1 MSRRPLLIVS
11 RYSIDTTTTP
21 KRINIQYVKAT
32 PKNLTPENINK
43 MDELHELLKEDI
55 YKKFVVKVKKGTLT
69 AGDATPS
76 GAREDIENE
85 TLRMIRLLS
94 TPGTQE
100 RVEFFGVIGDAPTE
114 KQQKKLE
121 MVRANL
127 VDLSNV
133 LSKTADRTEAE
144 RLLEFGPGAR
154 VERVRAQQEAL
165 MAAAGGAEE
174 EKEGEAP
181 AGAEPG
187 RMEGEAGAERPR
199 RRDPP
204 PEPGRMEGEAG
215 AERPRRRDP
224 PPEPGRMEGEAG
236 AEEEAERRQEALR
249 AVRFEELEGAP
260 PPPPVPGTEPG
271 RMEGEAG
278 AEAEAGAAAERPR
291 RRRTTPG
298 AGVIGGESSGGPTG
312 GEGFPAGMAAAAGP
326 AGMAA
331 AGPAVS
337 AGGPP
342 SSAGGVMSEDD
353 AKKALKQNPD
363 APGVDIGLIG
373 PDSAKEQKE
382 KGIIYKEQFNIVF
395 SDRSGVRALN
405 KFEESE
411 EGKEGMRK
419 TPDKLFME
427 AEDIRKTYEDQLR
440 LSRLVYSQADNK
452 KDLVKQW
459 NELNVLKAG
468 VIQNLTSGKS
478 SDPLKNYDS
487 IGVVVDVSSLGMS
500 LQDFLN
506 YVQQKGLTPES
517 ENQANNGNYRLT
529 GLKKPLNLDD
539 VQPEEDTDEEEG
551 EGPPVPKQA
560 TEDPAQKMEV
570 LGRAEVITNER
581 VKGRVVSGLFK
592 KPKEQAKTQRIRVV
606 L

>member
-1 MSRRPLLIVS
+1 M
-11 RYSIDTTTTP
+11 
-21 KRINIQYVKAT
+21 
-32 PKNLTPENINK
+32 
-43 MDELHELLKEDI
+43 
-55 YKKFVVKVKKGTLT
+55 G
-69 AGDATPS
+69 AGPAVPAGMEAGPAVPAGM
-76 GAREDIENE
+76 GA
-85 TLRMIRLLS
+85 
-94 TPGTQE
+94 
-100 RVEFFGVIGDAPTE
+100 
-114 KQQKKLE
+114 
-121 MVRANL
+121 
-127 VDLSNV
+127 
-133 LSKTADRTEAE
+133 
-144 RLLEFGPGAR
+144 GP
-154 VERVRAQQEAL
+154 
-165 MAAAGGAEE
+165 AG
-174 EKEGEAP
+174 P
-181 AGAEPG
+181 AGAG
-187 RMEGEAGAERPR
+187 
-199 RRDPP
+199 
-204 PEPGRMEGEAG
+204 
-215 AERPRRRDP
+215 
-224 PPEPGRMEGEAG
+224 
-236 AEEEAERRQEALR
+236 
-249 AVRFEELEGAP
+249 P
-260 PPPPVPGTEPG
+260 PPPPSLP
-271 RMEGEAG
+271 
-278 AEAEAGAAAERPR
+278 
-291 RRRTTPG
+291 
-298 AGVIGGESSGGPTG
+298 SS
-312 GEGFPAGMAAAAGP
+312 A
-326 AGMAA
+326 
-331 AGPAVS
+331 
-337 AGGPP
+337 PP

-353 AKKALKQNPD
+353 AKKALKQNPE
-363 APGVDIGLIG
+363 AEVNVALIG

-395 SDRSGVRALN
+395 SDRSGVRALS

-440 LSRLVYSQADNK
+440 LPRLVYSQSDNK

-517 ENQANNGNYRLT
+517 QNQANNGNYRMT

-539 VQPEEDTDEEEG
+539 IQPEEDTDEEEG
-551 EGPPVPKQA
+551 EGPQVPKKA

-592 KPKEQAKTQRIRVV
+592 KPKEQMKTQRIRVV